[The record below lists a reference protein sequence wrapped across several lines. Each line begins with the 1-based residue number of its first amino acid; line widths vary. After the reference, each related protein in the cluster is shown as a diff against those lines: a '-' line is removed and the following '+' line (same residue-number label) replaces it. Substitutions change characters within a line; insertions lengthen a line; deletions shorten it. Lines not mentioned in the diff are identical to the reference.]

1 MNPEYITTTAA
12 ARLLGVTPQTI
23 RNWIRSGKITTEPTL
38 GGHNRI
44 PIDQPVISDAI
55 ENYVPRRSVAAA
67 IPTMVPADEL

>member
-1 MNPEYITTTAA
+1 MNPEYLTTTEA

-44 PIDQPVISDAI
+44 PKDQPALDAA
-55 ENYVPRRSVAAA
+55 VPS
-67 IPTMVPADEL
+67 MVPADEL

>member
-1 MNPEYITTTAA
+1 MNPEYFTTTEA

-44 PIDQPVISDAI
+44 PKDQPAL
-55 ENYVPRRSVAAA
+55 AAA
-67 IPTMVPADEL
+67 VPSMVPADEL

>member
-1 MNPEYITTTAA
+1 MNPEYITTTEA

-44 PIDQPVISDAI
+44 PKDQPVL
-55 ENYVPRRSVAAA
+55 AAA
-67 IPTMVPADEL
+67 VPTMVPADEL